1 MTDTLLT
8 SAALNKV
15 SIDDLVMVAYP
26 MGEKA
31 NNPAH
36 KLDGEQF
43 VVKSKRKA
51 MSDKGGDTYIYELYG
66 ASSDMGVPYSFL
78 TDELIKL

>member
-1 MTDTLLT
+1 MTDTLANSIQEGDLIM
-8 SAALNKV
+8 V
-15 SIDDLVMVAYP
+15 SYP
-26 MGEKA
+26 LSEKS

-36 KLDGEQF
+36 KFDGEQF

-51 MSDKGGDTYIYELYG
+51 RSDKGGDTYIYELYG
-66 ASSDMGVPYSFL
+66 ASSDMGVPYAFL

>member
-1 MTDTLLT
+1 MVEAIL
-8 SAALNKV
+8 AAATLNKV
-15 SIDDLVMVAYP
+15 KVDDLVMVAYP
-26 MGEKA
+26 IGEKT

-51 MSDKGGDTYIYELYG
+51 RSDKGGDTYIYELYG
-66 ASSDMGVPYSFL
+66 ASNDMGVPYSFL